1 MSKTNADRKYCN
13 TYFFKELDKI
23 FKANGNPKWTS
34 NDARARLGVDVHI
47 SSISNWISCK
57 FLPSDAVISK
67 FANVIGKDFN
77 YVKGKMIQDYVRING
92 VLPMHCGFK
101 MAGEIVDCANN
112 SYIEDGST
120 DRVMIDD
127 SDMYKKLYG
136 GRNVS
141 VGKIEAVIVEGA
153 KQRDPKDGMSLQ
165 EFFEQETKKLAE
177 NIQNAADDVVPVKE
191 AVKGTIFEREES
203 SPADNLLGFNK
214 RIAQK
219 RVGEAVRNLS
229 DDTTDYKAIVT
240 RRRNKALRI
249 LDNISRNE
257 FDNNKLMDECSTA
270 EEIISYLGNRIVEQS
285 SKIRRL
291 EESYGTTAYYNGVV
305 YGTQVCTD
313 NGGNL
318 IHRDA
323 YDKYISELCENIE
336 ITDLTKLLYG
346 KLSYEEFKI
355 FDDLYSHADGRND
368 DFLINLIN
376 TVIVNVANEIRET
389 DEER

>member
-1 MSKTNADRKYCN
+1 MVKNMSKTNADRKYCN

-67 FANVIGKDFN
+67 FASVIGKNFN
-77 YVKGKMIQDYVRING
+77 YVKGKMIQDYIRING

-101 MAGEIVDCANN
+101 MASEIVECANN

-127 SDMYKKLYG
+127 SDMDRKLYAG
-136 GRNVS
+136 PKYR

-153 KQRDPKDGMSLQ
+153 KQRDPKEGMSLQ
-165 EFFEQETKKLAE
+165 EFLEQENKKLAE
-177 NIQNAADDVVPVKE
+177 NIRNATDDVVPVIE
-191 AVKGTIFEREES
+191 AVKGTIFDREEN
-203 SPADNLLGFNK
+203 SPADNLLGFNRRDR
-214 RIAQK
+214 RIAQM
-219 RVGEAVRNLS
+219 RLGEAVRNLS
-229 DDTTDYKAIVT
+229 
-240 RRRNKALRI
+240 
-249 LDNISRNE
+249 
-257 FDNNKLMDECSTA
+257 
-270 EEIISYLGNRIVEQS
+270 
-285 SKIRRL
+285 L
-291 EESYGTTAYYNGVV
+291 EENCGTTAYYNGVV

-323 YDKYISELCENIE
+323 YDKYIGELCENIK

-355 FDDLYSHADGRND
+355 FDDLYGHADGRND

-376 TVIVNVANEIRET
+376 TVIVNVANEIKES
-389 DEER
+389 DKED